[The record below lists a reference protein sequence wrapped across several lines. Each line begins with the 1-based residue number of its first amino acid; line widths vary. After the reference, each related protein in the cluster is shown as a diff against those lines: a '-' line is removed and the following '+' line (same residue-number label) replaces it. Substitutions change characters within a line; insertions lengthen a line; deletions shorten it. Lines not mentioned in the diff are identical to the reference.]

1 MTSLFKQKSD
11 IMDTTKQMVCL
22 QRHWNLA
29 SKVITNST
37 KGAATSRRL
46 VDVFF
51 LAMTLGIEQ
60 GGAPQCVKKLPA
72 AGFLARG

>member
-1 MTSLFKQKSD
+1 
-11 IMDTTKQMVCL
+11 MDTTKQMVCL

-46 VDVFF
+46 VAVF
-51 LAMTLGIEQ
+51 AMQLGIEQ
-60 GGAPQCVKKLPA
+60 GGACKFPISVP
-72 AGFLARG
+72 RGP

>member
-1 MTSLFKQKSD
+1 
-11 IMDTTKQMVCL
+11 
-22 QRHWNLA
+22 
-29 SKVITNST
+29 
-37 KGAATSRRL
+37 
-46 VDVFF
+46 